1 MTYHPSPPNIL
12 SLSRSVTWRNC
23 GLFKDIENTLVQGA
37 SKCFRK
43 LGGVNTTT
51 IIREHFM
58 YFKNLITN
66 STTNKKKI
74 KWYKRLKNEN
84 SNQIMIPL
92 NSLKE
97 CIWCKFCWPFHS
109 QGLNNIHRTI
119 CHQLLRQ
126 ERSWGGGGVPEN
138 LTPFPFIS
146 FFF

>member
-1 MTYHPSPPNIL
+1 MRSLDSEAQKDYIAVLQLSKRQRMYCTIRMQVAYDLPPLPPLI
-12 SLSRSVTWRNC
+12 SCRSQEALHGENC

-51 IIREHFM
+51 IIREHFI

-66 STTNKKKI
+66 STTNKKI

-97 CIWCKFCWPFHS
+97 CI
-109 QGLNNIHRTI
+109 
-119 CHQLLRQ
+119 
-126 ERSWGGGGVPEN
+126 
-138 LTPFPFIS
+138 
-146 FFF
+146 